1 MASTIT
7 EALIYEKQGLLDQA
21 MLVYKNILRRD
32 PNNIQAKNNLFR
44 LSGQNVDSTM
54 LEAFLR
60 LNDDDIQKLKRW
72 LVKL

>member
-44 LSGQNVDSTM
+44 LSGQNINSTM
-54 LEAFLR
+54 LELFLR